1 MYIFFGNFRMYIFHM
16 IRCVFTSAIAE
27 ASNTN
32 GPFTLSAN
40 LINEFKASKF
50 KLGFELNQNLTYCR

>member
-1 MYIFFGNFRMYIFHM
+1 M